1 MVSAGRERDRMFA
14 IQRGCYPI
22 KIWLEKEQDLE
33 ESCLEQALHLAQL
46 PFLHKW
52 VCLMPDTHTGM
63 GMPIGGVIAAKG
75 VVIPN
80 AVGVDIGCGMA
91 YVKTSIPVKALKETM
106 TGSGN
111 LVQGI
116 VGDILRNIPVGFA
129 HHKTPMPCY
138 TLDRAMEELSLYEA
152 DSELLGQLEAG
163 YFQVGTLGG
172 GNHFIELQEDEEGF
186 LSVMLHSGSR
196 HFGKSVCD
204 YFHQKA
210 REQNCRW
217 YSQVPD
223 EYRLAFLPVDTPEG
237 RQYLNWMNLSM
248 DFARENREKLML
260 AVKAVLEKWI
270 GRYTDLELKYE
281 EEINCHHNYAALENH
296 FGENVWVH
304 RKGAVRARKGELTVI
319 PGAMGSYSYVVR
331 GLGNPESFCTSS
343 HGAGRAYSR
352 RGAMEAF
359 SCEEVMVDLKDRGV
373 VLGKKNKKDVAE
385 ESRFAYKDIDRVM
398 ENQKDLVEP
407 VRRLRTIGVVKG

>member
-1 MVSAGRERDRMFA
+1 MASAGRERDRMFA

-359 SCEEVMVDLKDRGV
+359 SCEEVMVDLKNQGV
-373 VLGKKNKKDVAE
+373 ILGKKNKKDVAE

-398 ENQKDLVEP
+398 EYQKDLVEP

>member
-248 DFARENREKLML
+248 DFARENRENFQ
-260 AVKAVLEKWI
+260 
-270 GRYTDLELKYE
+270 G
-281 EEINCHHNYAALENH
+281 
-296 FGENVWVH
+296 
-304 RKGAVRARKGELTVI
+304 
-319 PGAMGSYSYVVR
+319 GS
-331 GLGNPESFCTSS
+331 F
-343 HGAGRAYSR
+343 
-352 RGAMEAF
+352 
-359 SCEEVMVDLKDRGV
+359 
-373 VLGKKNKKDVAE
+373 
-385 ESRFAYKDIDRVM
+385 
-398 ENQKDLVEP
+398 
-407 VRRLRTIGVVKG
+407 